1 MEPVVLMQDIT
12 KHFPGVVANDRI
24 TFEVAAGEVHGLLGE
39 NGAGKTTL
47 MRILSGLYHPDAGAI
62 YLKGQEQQ
70 FVSPRDALAH
80 GIGMVHQHFM
90 LIPTLSVAE
99 NLILGAEPCKL
110 GFLDRKAAVD
120 LVMELSEKY
129 GLAVNPKAM
138 VRDISVG
145 AQQRVEILKVL
156 YRGAEIIILDEP
168 TAVLTPQEVDDL
180 YHIVDALRAAGH
192 TIIFI
197 SHKLNE
203 VLHFTNRVTVLR
215 DGKVVGM
222 RPTAETTAAEL
233 AYMMVGRNVAFEVNK
248 NGQAPG
254 EEILKVEDVYANDS
268 RNLPALCGV
277 SFNLRAGEIVG
288 IAGVEGNGQTQ
299 LAEVLA
305 GLRHVTKGKIYLA
318 GQDITAL
325 SVAERFERG
334 VAHIPEDRHRRGLVL
349 DFSISENSIL
359 GFQDSP
365 PFAHGLSIDYKQ
377 VDSFS
382 HRLLSEFDVRAP
394 DVSTLAGG
402 LSGGNQQKLVL
413 AREFARQPKFLIAA
427 QPTRGLDV
435 GATEFIHAPLLEA
448 RQRGAGILL
457 LSLELSEVMQLSDRI
472 LVIYEGR
479 IVAEC
484 DPAQVTEA
492 QVGLMMTGGGKHYA
506 LDH

>member
-1 MEPVVLMQDIT
+1 
-12 KHFPGVVANDRI
+12 
-24 TFEVAAGEVHGLLGE
+24 
-39 NGAGKTTL
+39 
-47 MRILSGLYHPDAGAI
+47 
-62 YLKGQEQQ
+62 
-70 FVSPRDALAH
+70 
-80 GIGMVHQHFM
+80 
-90 LIPTLSVAE
+90 
-99 NLILGAEPCKL
+99 
-110 GFLDRKAAVD
+110 
-120 LVMELSEKY
+120 
-129 GLAVNPKAM
+129 
-138 VRDISVG
+138 
-145 AQQRVEILKVL
+145 
-156 YRGAEIIILDEP
+156 
-168 TAVLTPQEVDDL
+168 
-180 YHIVDALRAAGH
+180 
-192 TIIFI
+192 
-197 SHKLNE
+197 
-203 VLHFTNRVTVLR
+203 
-215 DGKVVGM
+215 
-222 RPTAETTAAEL
+222 
-233 AYMMVGRNVAFEVNK
+233 
-248 NGQAPG
+248 
-254 EEILKVEDVYANDS
+254 
-268 RNLPALCGV
+268 
-277 SFNLRAGEIVG
+277 
-288 IAGVEGNGQTQ
+288 VEGNGQTQ

-435 GATEFIHAPLLEA
+435 GATEFIHAQLLEA

-472 LVIYEGR
+472 LLIYEGR